1 MCVCVC
7 ACLIFWLE
15 NKTNIYKN
23 WILIFVFVSLTS
35 KMFWL
40 TDCSAAFSLSHWLNV
55 WLGLHDGS
63 QPYVQ
68 ILHRLGDVELVH
80 SGDDDGWGGEEEEQE
95 EEDAVDDEAAKPPGD
110 SSQRQMLPVSQTEFT
125 SACSVQ
131 QNITQQKEWNLLA
144 W

>member
-1 MCVCVC
+1 MSDILTGKQDKHKKKMNIDLFLSFWHAQSLYKHQRCSDW
-7 ACLIFWLE
+7 LIALQHFHFH
-15 NKTNIYKN
+15 ND
-23 WILIFVFVSLTS
+23 FTS
-35 KMFWL
+35 
-40 TDCSAAFSLSHWLNV
+40 
-55 WLGLHDGS
+55 GHDGS

-68 ILHRLGDVELVH
+68 ILHRLGDVEFVH
-80 SGDDDGWGGEEEEQE
+80 SGDDDGGGGEEEEQE

-110 SSQRQMLPVSQTEFT
+110 SSQRQMLPASQTEFT